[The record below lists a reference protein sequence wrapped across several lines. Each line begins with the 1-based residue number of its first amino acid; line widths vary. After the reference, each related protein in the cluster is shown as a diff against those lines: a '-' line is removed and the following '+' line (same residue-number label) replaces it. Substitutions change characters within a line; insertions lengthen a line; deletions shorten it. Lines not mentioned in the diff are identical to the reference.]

1 MSPSV
6 GSFRGIAWGSSSF
19 FHLLTPSGFCFFFF
33 FNMGRFSN
41 LRVTLAQG
49 PCQPSLYRSSMG
61 YVLPKRALPSDVCS
75 QKLWGLSFLA
85 LEPSAPGPGVGLGLL
100 TPEISLPNFYPPH
113 VGEGPASCFFLHS
126 TSLNPLQ
133 PFSLPLSSLLK
144 EYFIRHWGYLNYL

>member
-1 MSPSV
+1 
-6 GSFRGIAWGSSSF
+6 
-19 FHLLTPSGFCFFFF
+19 
-33 FNMGRFSN
+33 MGRFSN

-113 VGEGPASCFFLHS
+113 VGEGPASCFFFTFNIFESIAAL
-126 TSLNPLQ
+126 
-133 PFSLPLSSLLK
+133 LSPSALSIERVL
-144 EYFIRHWGYLNYL
+144 Y